1 MTPQLTKSS
10 VKEYYRKVF
19 QKDGNFKHSY
29 KIIKTGILDCNDP
42 ILKTIAFLITENY
55 GNARDAYNANTR
67 DTNKEL
73 YCIFLQEWIDY
84 MKYFYTY
91 GGKCEAKKKLWM
103 KYISEP
109 WAQIETEFHDNSWCT
124 IITDGFD
131 NSFQSELVPNN
142 CNDHGTISP
151 IIPLSVCF
159 SIFSFILI
167 CIILYKFTPMKSWI
181 KGYIGKKKKSW
192 QDINN
197 EGKEELSENS
207 LYNLNEHIQHDIDNI
222 TYHLRRN

>member
-1 MTPQLTKSS
+1 MTPQLTISS
-10 VKEYYRKVF
+10 VNDYYKKIF
-19 QKDGNFKHSY
+19 YKYGSLKY
-29 KIIKTGILDCNDP
+29 AEKIINTGILECKDP
-42 ILKTIAFLITENY
+42 ILKNIAFLITENY
-55 GNARDAYNANTR
+55 GNARDAYNSST
-67 DTNKEL
+67 DETNRKL
-73 YCIFLQEWIDY
+73 YCIFLQGWIDY

-91 GGKCEAKKKLWM
+91 GGKCEVKKKLWM
-103 KYISEP
+103 KYINEP
-109 WAQIETEFHDNSWCT
+109 WQQIEKQFHDNSWCS
-124 IITDGFD
+124 IITEGFD
-131 NSFQSELVPNN
+131 NSFQPELVPDN

-181 KGYIGKKKKSW
+181 KGYIGMKKKSW

-207 LYNLNEHIQHDIDNI
+207 LYNLNEHIQHDIDHI
-222 TYHLRRN
+222 AYHLRRN